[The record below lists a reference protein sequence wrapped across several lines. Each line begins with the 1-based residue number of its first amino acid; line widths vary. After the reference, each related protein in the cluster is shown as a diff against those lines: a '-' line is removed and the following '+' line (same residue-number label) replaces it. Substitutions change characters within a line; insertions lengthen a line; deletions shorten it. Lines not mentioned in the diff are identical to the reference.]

1 MFRFEKDMIPVLR
14 EHLSLIYNTEHFVE
28 EFSSGLGIADLV
40 FTTKKVDVRDKL
52 VDYESMYYILNYF
65 NNINHIIIPADLISK
80 YNLKKGKFCDVIR
93 LLKGLNCI
101 VEYTEGQF
109 IVERNYK
116 PCLYDLNSIE
126 AKLGDWKK
134 GFYQALRYK
143 HYSHK
148 CFLAISYE
156 YAHRVDKNLLKT
168 NNVGLISVFPTKIEI
183 LFDPIKEEPV
193 NKTAFYYLSETFASK
208 LGKFQ
213 FEYQVL

>member
-1 MFRFEKDMIPVLR
+1 MFRFERDMIPVLK
-14 EHLSLIYNTEHFVE
+14 ENLSYIYNTEHFVE

-40 FTTKKVDVRDKL
+40 FTTQKVDVRDKM

-65 NNINHIIIPADLISK
+65 NNTNHIINPAELISK
-80 YNLKKGKFCDVIR
+80 YSLKKGKLYEVIS
-93 LLKGLNCI
+93 LLKDLKYITDYKEGL
-101 VEYTEGQF
+101 F
-109 IVERNYK
+109 IVLRNYK
-116 PCLYDLNSIE
+116 PCLLDLNSVE

-148 CFLAISYE
+148 CFLAISNE

-183 LFDPIKEEPV
+183 ILDPLMEEPV
-193 NKTAFYYLSETFASK
+193 NKTAFYFLSENFASK
-208 LGKFQ
+208 LGSHQ
-213 FEYQVL
+213 LEYQY